1 MNAAQLIANRFE
13 IGDLEHDLLGRGG
26 MGAVYRATD
35 TQTGE
40 LVAVK
45 ALDPEV
51 VTRTPDLVQRFVR
64 EGEALRQLNH
74 PNIVRMIAA
83 VEEGGRH
90 YLVMEYV
97 PGGSLADLL
106 ATQGK
111 LPARRVM
118 EIGLDLADALTRAHR
133 LGIVHRDI
141 KPANVML
148 AADGTPRL
156 ADFGLAHVSLS
167 P

>member
-45 ALDPEV
+45 VLNPEV
-51 VTRTPDLVQRFVR
+51 VARAPDLVERFVR

-83 VEEGGRH
+83 VEERGQH
-90 YLVMEYV
+90 YLIVEYV
-97 PGGSLADLL
+97 GGGSLADVLE
-106 ATQGK
+106 AQGR
-111 LPARRVM
+111 LPSTRVM
-118 EIGLDLADALTRAHR
+118 QIALEVADALTRAHH
-133 LGIVHRDI
+133 LGIIHRDL
-141 KPANVML
+141 KPANVLL
-148 AADGTPRL
+148 AP
-156 ADFGLAHVSLS
+156 
-167 P
+167 